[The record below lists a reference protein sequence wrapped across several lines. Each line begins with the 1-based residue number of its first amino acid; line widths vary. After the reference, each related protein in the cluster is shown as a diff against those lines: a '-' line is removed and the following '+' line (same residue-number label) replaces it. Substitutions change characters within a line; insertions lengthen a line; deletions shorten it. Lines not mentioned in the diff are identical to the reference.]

1 MGPDGL
7 SLIRTRLKKI
17 NSIHKINES
26 TTICQFKF
34 FLNRIYLLCLKSAE
48 KKKRKGKAKHFDPS
62 FVYFHLFGLLKT
74 KTSWIFKVG
83 NQLRNLTLIFRFL
96 YYFL

>member
-34 FLNRIYLLCLKSAE
+34 FLNRIYLLCLKSAKR
-48 KKKRKGKAKHFDPS
+48 KKKKKEKQNTSILLLFISIYSTAKNKNKLD
-62 FVYFHLFGLLKT
+62 
-74 KTSWIFKVG
+74 I
-83 NQLRNLTLIFRFL
+83 
-96 YYFL
+96 

>member
-34 FLNRIYLLCLKSAE
+34 FLNRDIPSMFKISGKKK
-48 KKKRKGKAKHFDPS
+48 KKKRKSKTLRS
-62 FVYFHLFGLLKT
+62 FFCLFPFIPTT
-74 KTSWIFKVG
+74 KNKNKLDI
-83 NQLRNLTLIFRFL
+83 
-96 YYFL
+96 